1 MAELI
6 NYENNNEEYIY
17 FNNILR
23 LKDSIKSELIKKMLS
38 EEDSKIKEDNNEII
52 NKNIQKKKII
62 ILMKR
67 IIYIIH

>member
-52 NKNIQKKKII
+52 NKNIQKK
-62 ILMKR
+62 
-67 IIYIIH
+67 

>member
-1 MAELI
+1 MDKLI

-38 EEDSKIKEDNNEII
+38 EEDSKIKEDSTKKYD
-52 NKNIQKKKII
+52 NKKFIERKKK
-62 ILMKR
+62 
-67 IIYIIH
+67 